1 MFVND
6 FSRFGEVLY
15 KNYEFWLFVQPFL
28 KMATLNGKPL
38 MSYRVVDLK
47 EELEKRGLSKS
58 GAKKDLVE
66 RLGEYILENEA
77 EDKADPPSPDNE
89 DAAPSIQIDTN
100 LEENDI
106 VKEYMMMRQNQFKS
120 ALEESGKKA
129 DSPKIAGETNED
141 EEDVPLSRNKSPR
154 KRGRGR
160 NSSAASDSD
169 ESVKSPAKR
178 MKSPLNEALSPP
190 PVPEESKSLSKRL
203 KSPTSREVVEAEP
216 ELPQHESPSKRSR
229 RTSNKVQSYEEPPD
243 DDEPMI
249 MPELIRK
256 KPEVKQKLPVV
267 EKPAPLPPKIEESKK
282 TTAAAVETEESKV
295 TTPDKKASKQPE
307 KVEEEPS
314 EPVTTKVEEDK
325 LPSPTKTTTTTQ
337 VGKETKERETT
348 KVEQREAKEAE
359 SKVRKVIEPEPT
371 KEQVEEEAEEAVD
384 EILVSETVTFD
395 ETKEEDSIV
404 EGGDDESNE
413 NSNESKAERKEQP
426 VTFRKLSR
434 LGSNNE
440 TSTTRKKRTWGDSKK
455 TAKPIEDIAVSSS
468 ELKDIIPDLK
478 PVLEEI
484 KHEEEQQKTTETT
497 KEDGPKAES
506 IERTKDDV
514 ELPKPTVE
522 DPEKVASVSEKNKN
536 QSKVVEIR
544 NLVRPFTHNQLV
556 QLLKRT
562 GNFDAEKDFWIDK
575 IKSHALV
582 MFEKAA
588 EAEETVMALD
598 GVKWP
603 SSNQK
608 KLIVTFS
615 SDDHFLRQSQSSVS
629 LSKQPPRPTT
639 SSDSIETSSHSG
651 SSSAIKRSASEN
663 YEEGRERK
671 RGRQDSE
678 GLAGQPPQQ
687 GSQQQEKEAK
697 KEQKSLEV
705 LFQKTKALPSIYWM
719 PKS

>member
-1 MFVND
+1 
-6 FSRFGEVLY
+6 
-15 KNYEFWLFVQPFL
+15 
-28 KMATLNGKPL
+28 

-66 RLGEYILENEA
+66 RLEGYILENEA
-77 EDKADPPSPDNE
+77 EDKSDPPSPNEMEE

-129 DSPKIAGETNED
+129 ESPKIAGEANED
-141 EEDVPLSRNKSPR
+141 DEDAPLSRNKSPR

-190 PVPEESKSLSKRL
+190 PPPLPFDETKSLSKRL
-203 KSPTSREVVEAEP
+203 KSPTSHVSDEP
-216 ELPQHESPSKRSR
+216 ELPQQESPSKRSR

-243 DDEPMI
+243 DDEPLI
-249 MPELIRK
+249 MPEIRK
-256 KPEVKQKLPVV
+256 KPEVVKKV
-267 EKPAPLPPKIEESKK
+267 EKPVFSPPPQPKIKEP
-282 TTAAAVETEESKV
+282 AAVVVAEPEESKV
-295 TTPDKKASKQPE
+295 AAIDKKVSKQPE
-307 KVEEEPS
+307 KEEV
-314 EPVTTKVEEDK
+314 EPVTKVEEDK
-325 LPSPTKTTTTTQ
+325 LPSPPPPTAATTTQ
-337 VGKETKERETT
+337 VLETKAE
-348 KVEQREAKEAE
+348 KEAE
-359 SKVRKVIEPEPT
+359 TKVDEEKAKEVSRKVIEPEPT
-371 KEQVEEEAEEAVD
+371 KEPEPEEAEEAVD

-395 ETKEEDSIV
+395 DTKEEDSIV
-404 EGGDDESNE
+404 NE
-413 NSNESKAERKEQP
+413 NLEAAPEEKKEQP
-426 VTFRKLSR
+426 VTAFRKLSR

-440 TSTTRKKRTWGDSKK
+440 SSTTRKKRTWGDSKK
-455 TAKPIEDIAVSSS
+455 SAKPIEDIAVSSS

-484 KHEEEQQKTTETT
+484 KHEEEKQQKTTTETE
-497 KEDGPKAES
+497 KNDDVPKAES
-506 IERTKDDV
+506 SDRTTTKDA
-514 ELPKPTVE
+514 ELPKNPTVE
-522 DPEKVASVSEKNKN
+522 DPAEKVEKASDKSKN
-536 QSKVVEIR
+536 QRKVVEIR
-544 NLVRPFTHNQLV
+544 NLVRPFTSNQLV

-562 GNFDAEKDFWIDK
+562 GKFDENRDFWIDK

-582 MFEKAA
+582 KYETAD

-629 LSKQPPRPTT
+629 LSKQPPRLSATAASASSSSDHPIETT
-639 SSDSIETSSHSG
+639 S
-651 SSSAIKRSASEN
+651 IKRSASEN
-663 YEEGRERK
+663 YEEARERK

-678 GLAGQPPQQ
+678 
-687 GSQQQEKEAK
+687 QQQSLQAKEQPK

>member
-1 MFVND
+1 
-6 FSRFGEVLY
+6 
-15 KNYEFWLFVQPFL
+15 
-28 KMATLNGKPL
+28 

-77 EDKADPPSPDNE
+77 EDKADPPSPNNEMEDE

-129 DSPKIAGETNED
+129 DSPKIAGEANED

-203 KSPTSREVVEAEP
+203 KSPTSREVEEP

-243 DDEPMI
+243 DDEPLI
-249 MPELIRK
+249 IPEVIRK
-256 KPEVKQKLPVV
+256 KPEVKQKPV
-267 EKPAPLPPKIEESKK
+267 EKVAPAPLPKIEEPKK
-282 TTAAAVETEESKV
+282 TTAVAAAPEPVAVKEEESKV
-295 TTPDKKASKQPE
+295 TKDKKASKQAE
-307 KVEEEPS
+307 KVEEKPSEVEEPA

-325 LPSPTKTTTTTQ
+325 LPSTTRTTQ
-337 VGKETKERETT
+337 VAKETKERETT
-348 KVEQREAKEAE
+348 KVEEAEKEAKQAE

-371 KEQVEEEAEEAVD
+371 KEEAEAEEAVD

-404 EGGDDESNE
+404 DNESNE
-413 NSNESKAERKEQP
+413 NSNEAPMQAERKEQP

-484 KHEEEQQKTTETT
+484 KHEEEQQKTTST
-497 KEDGPKAES
+497 KDANEKDQEDVPKAES
-506 IERTKDDV
+506 IERTKEDI

-522 DPEKVASVSEKNKN
+522 DPEKAHEKLAPVSEKNKN
-536 QSKVVEIR
+536 QSRVVEIR

-562 GNFDAEKDFWIDK
+562 GNFDSEKDFWIDK

-629 LSKQPPRPTT
+629 LSKQPPRLPASST
-639 SSDSIETSSHSG
+639 SASDSIETS

-678 GLAGQPPQQ
+678 GLAAGPQQ
-687 GSQQQEKEAK
+687 GLQEKEAK

>member
-1 MFVND
+1 
-6 FSRFGEVLY
+6 
-15 KNYEFWLFVQPFL
+15 
-28 KMATLNGKPL
+28 

-66 RLGEYILENEA
+66 RLEGYILENEA
-77 EDKADPPSPDNE
+77 EDKSDPPSPNEMEE

-129 DSPKIAGETNED
+129 ESPKIAGEANED
-141 EEDVPLSRNKSPR
+141 DEDAPLSRNKSPR

-190 PVPEESKSLSKRL
+190 PPPLPFDETKSLSKRL
-203 KSPTSREVVEAEP
+203 KSPTSHVSDEP
-216 ELPQHESPSKRSR
+216 ELPQQESPSKRSR

-243 DDEPMI
+243 DDEPLI
-249 MPELIRK
+249 MPEIRK
-256 KPEVKQKLPVV
+256 KPEVVKKVDKVFSPPPQ
-267 EKPAPLPPKIEESKK
+267 PKIKEPA
-282 TTAAAVETEESKV
+282 TVVVAQPEESKV
-295 TTPDKKASKQPE
+295 VAAIDKKVSKQPE
-307 KVEEEPS
+307 KEEV
-314 EPVTTKVEEDK
+314 EPVTKVEEDK
-325 LPSPTKTTTTTQ
+325 LPSPPPPTAATTTQ
-337 VGKETKERETT
+337 VLETKE
-348 KVEQREAKEAE
+348 KEAE
-359 SKVRKVIEPEPT
+359 TKVDEEKAKEVSRKVIEPEPT
-371 KEQVEEEAEEAVD
+371 KEPEPEEAEEAVD

-395 ETKEEDSIV
+395 DTKEEDSIV
-404 EGGDDESNE
+404 NE
-413 NSNESKAERKEQP
+413 NLEAAPEEKKEQP
-426 VTFRKLSR
+426 VTAFRKLSR

-440 TSTTRKKRTWGDSKK
+440 SSTTRKKRTWGDSKK
-455 TAKPIEDIAVSSS
+455 SAKPIEDIAVSSS

-484 KHEEEQQKTTETT
+484 KHEEEKQQKTTTET
-497 KEDGPKAES
+497 EDDNVPKAES
-506 IERTKDDV
+506 SDRTTTKDA
-514 ELPKPTVE
+514 ELPKNPTVE
-522 DPEKVASVSEKNKN
+522 DPAEKVSSSEKASDKSKN
-536 QSKVVEIR
+536 QRKVVEIR
-544 NLVRPFTHNQLV
+544 NLVRPFTSNQLV

-562 GNFDAEKDFWIDK
+562 GKFDENRDFWIDK

-582 MFEKAA
+582 KYETAD

-629 LSKQPPRPTT
+629 LSKQPPRLSATAASASSSSDHPIETT
-639 SSDSIETSSHSG
+639 S
-651 SSSAIKRSASEN
+651 IKRSASEN
-663 YEEGRERK
+663 YEEARERK

-678 GLAGQPPQQ
+678 
-687 GSQQQEKEAK
+687 QQQSLQAKEQLK

>member
-1 MFVND
+1 
-6 FSRFGEVLY
+6 
-15 KNYEFWLFVQPFL
+15 
-28 KMATLNGKPL
+28 

-77 EDKADPPSPDNE
+77 EDKADPPSPNNEMEDE

-129 DSPKIAGETNED
+129 DSPKISGEANED

-203 KSPTSREVVEAEP
+203 KSPTSREVEEP

-243 DDEPMI
+243 DDEPLI
-249 MPELIRK
+249 IPEVIRK
-256 KPEVKQKLPVV
+256 KPEVKQKPVAA
-267 EKPAPLPPKIEESKK
+267 EKVAPAPLPKIEEPKK
-282 TTAAAVETEESKV
+282 TTAVAAPEPVAVKEEESKV
-295 TTPDKKASKQPE
+295 TKDKKASKQAE
-307 KVEEEPS
+307 KVEEKPS
-314 EPVTTKVEEDK
+314 EVEEAAAEPVTTKVEEDK
-325 LPSPTKTTTTTQ
+325 LPSTTRTTQ
-337 VGKETKERETT
+337 VAKETKERETT
-348 KVEQREAKEAE
+348 KVEEAEKEAKQAE

-371 KEQVEEEAEEAVD
+371 KEAEAEEAVD

-404 EGGDDESNE
+404 DNESNE
-413 NSNESKAERKEQP
+413 NSNEAPMQAERKEQP

-434 LGSNNE
+434 MGSNNE

-484 KHEEEQQKTTETT
+484 KHEEEQQKTTST
-497 KEDGPKAES
+497 KDANEKDEDVPKAES
-506 IERTKDDV
+506 IERTKEDI

-522 DPEKVASVSEKNKN
+522 DPEKAHEKLAPVSEKNKN
-536 QSKVVEIR
+536 QSRVVEIR

-562 GNFDAEKDFWIDK
+562 GNFDSEKDFWIDK

-629 LSKQPPRPTT
+629 LSKQPPRLPASST
-639 SSDSIETSSHSG
+639 SASDSIETS

-678 GLAGQPPQQ
+678 GLAAGPQQ
-687 GSQQQEKEAK
+687 GLQEKEAK

>member
-1 MFVND
+1 
-6 FSRFGEVLY
+6 
-15 KNYEFWLFVQPFL
+15 
-28 KMATLNGKPL
+28 

-66 RLGEYILENEA
+66 RLEGYILENEA
-77 EDKADPPSPDNE
+77 EDKSDPPSPNEMEE

-129 DSPKIAGETNED
+129 ESPKIAGEANED
-141 EEDVPLSRNKSPR
+141 DEDAPLSRNKSPR

-190 PVPEESKSLSKRL
+190 PPPLPFDETKSLSKRL
-203 KSPTSREVVEAEP
+203 KSPTSHVSDEP
-216 ELPQHESPSKRSR
+216 ELPQQESPSKRSR

-243 DDEPMI
+243 DDEPLI
-249 MPELIRK
+249 MPEIRK
-256 KPEVKQKLPVV
+256 KPEVVKKV
-267 EKPAPLPPKIEESKK
+267 EKVFSPPPQPKIKEPAATVVVAQPEEK
-282 TTAAAVETEESKV
+282 SKV
-295 TTPDKKASKQPE
+295 AAIDKKVSKQPE
-307 KVEEEPS
+307 KEEV
-314 EPVTTKVEEDK
+314 EPVTKVEEDK
-325 LPSPTKTTTTTQ
+325 LPSPPPPATATTTQ
-337 VGKETKERETT
+337 VLETKAEKEAET
-348 KVEQREAKEAE
+348 KVEEEKAKEV
-359 SKVRKVIEPEPT
+359 SRKVIEPEPT
-371 KEQVEEEAEEAVD
+371 KEPEPEEAEEAVD

-395 ETKEEDSIV
+395 DTKEEDSIV
-404 EGGDDESNE
+404 NE
-413 NSNESKAERKEQP
+413 NLEAAPEEKKEQP
-426 VTFRKLSR
+426 VTAFRKLSR

-440 TSTTRKKRTWGDSKK
+440 SSTTRKKRTWGDSKK
-455 TAKPIEDIAVSSS
+455 SAKPIEDIAVSSS

-484 KHEEEQQKTTETT
+484 KHEEEKQQKTTTETE
-497 KEDGPKAES
+497 KNDNDDDVPKAES
-506 IERTKDDV
+506 SDRTTTKDA
-514 ELPKPTVE
+514 ELPKNPTVE
-522 DPEKVASVSEKNKN
+522 DPAEKVSSSEKASDKSKN
-536 QSKVVEIR
+536 QRKVVEIR
-544 NLVRPFTHNQLV
+544 NLVRPFTSNQLV

-562 GNFDAEKDFWIDK
+562 GKFDENRDFWIDK

-582 MFEKAA
+582 KYETAD

-629 LSKQPPRPTT
+629 LSKQPPRLSATAASASS
-639 SSDSIETSSHSG
+639 SSDHPIETAS
-651 SSSAIKRSASEN
+651 IKRSASEN
-663 YEEGRERK
+663 YEEARERK

-678 GLAGQPPQQ
+678 
-687 GSQQQEKEAK
+687 QQQSLQAKEQPK